1 MLRENRGGYIMLKSG
16 RTSLFR
22 AHKLE
27 KLFGVGE
34 IYLKLEGGN
43 PAGHKHDRIAE
54 VLVKDA
60 LAHEYTGIVVNGSV
74 SYINSVLYYATLEN
88 LDIVIPLFK
97 KERWKMARFKDKGI
111 LDLKSLKYKTQ
122 LGAITKVAEEK
133 KYYLAAEGY
142 TNTHISQM
150 ILENLTDEIFK
161 KLDYRV
167 DNIYTQLSYG
177 YTLTSIHNYLLK
189 KWMNGEIEKFS
200 NIICGTWGKGNAVF
214 QYFQRTKEIKEN
226 VLEGFKGEE
235 LSRNHILLNIELL
248 EQTFLDINETGGEV
262 LSIDE
267 ELLKE
272 SVKVLKQNEQIKVT
286 EQEAYSFAAFY
297 KSVIDKK
304 IKKGRHVIILNEG
317 KSIIN
322 IENLNDYDD
331 ISKDKL
337 VKLTRELLAQYS
349 DSVAETEDAIKNAI
363 DKGFILLA
371 SRNGIYEGVCII
383 ANLGFEEF
391 IPKYHLAYVGTNKS
405 SKGRGVGTEL
415 IQRAIDLTD
424 GSLSLHVDL
433 DNKGAKKLYKR
444 LGFEHAYNRMIY
456 KGKV

>member
-1 MLRENRGGYIMLKSG
+1 MLKSG
-16 RTSLFR
+16 RTPLLR

-27 KLFGVGE
+27 KLLDVGE
-34 IYLKLEGGN
+34 IYIKLEGAN

-60 LAHEYTGIVVNGSV
+60 IAHKYTGIVVNGSV
-74 SYINSVLYYATLEN
+74 SYINSILYYAALEN

-97 KERWKMARFKDKGI
+97 GERWKIVKFKDKGI
-111 LDLKSLKYKTQ
+111 LDLRSLKYKSQ
-122 LGAITKVAEEK
+122 LEIITKTAK
-133 KYYLAAEGY
+133 DKNYYLAAEGY

-150 ILENLTDEIFK
+150 ILENLTDEIFT
-161 KLDYRV
+161 KLNYKV
-167 DNIYTQLSYG
+167 DTIYTQLSYG

-214 QYFQRTKEIKEN
+214 QYFQRTKEIKNN
-226 VLEGFKGEE
+226 VLEGFKDEE
-235 LSRNHILLNIELL
+235 LSRNHILLDIELL
-248 EQTFLDINETGGEV
+248 EQTFLDINETDGEV
-262 LSIDE
+262 ISISK

-272 SVKVLKQNEQIKVT
+272 SVKILRQKEQIKVN

-297 KSVIDKK
+297 KLVKDKK
-304 IKKGRHVIILNEG
+304 IKNGRHVIILNEG

-322 IENLNDYDD
+322 IENLNDYDEV
-331 ISKDKL
+331 SKDKL
-337 VKLTRELLAQYS
+337 VKLTRELLVQYS
-349 DSVAETEDAIKNAI
+349 DSVVETEDAIKNAI

-383 ANLGFEEF
+383 VNLGFEKF
-391 IPKYHLAYVGTNKS
+391 IPKYHLAYIGTNKA

-415 IQRAIDLTD
+415 IQRAIDLTH
-424 GSLSLHVDL
+424 GNLSLHVDL

-444 LGFEHAYNRMIY
+444 LGFKHAYNRMIY
-456 KGKV
+456 QGEI

>member
-1 MLRENRGGYIMLKSG
+1 MLKSG
-16 RTSLFR
+16 RTSLLR

-43 PAGHKHDRIAE
+43 PTGHKHDRIAE

-60 LAHEYTGIVVNGSV
+60 IAQEYTGIVVNGSV
-74 SYINSVLYYATLEN
+74 SYITSVLYFADLEN
-88 LDIVIPLFK
+88 LDVVIPLFK
-97 KERWKMARFKDKGI
+97 NERWKMTKFKDRKI
-111 LDLKSLKYKTQ
+111 LDLKSLKYKSQ
-122 LGAITKVAEEK
+122 LEVVTDISEEK
-133 KYYLAAEGY
+133 NYYLAAEGY

-161 KLDYRV
+161 KLNYKV
-167 DNIYTQLSYG
+167 DTIYTQLSYG

-189 KWMNGEIEKFS
+189 KWVNGEIEKFS
-200 NIICGTWGKGNAVF
+200 NIVSGTWGKGNAVF
-214 QYFQRTKEIKEN
+214 QYFQRTKEIKNN
-226 VLEGFKGEE
+226 VLEGFKNEE

-248 EQTFLDINETGGEV
+248 EQTFLTINQSGGEV

-267 ELLKE
+267 DLLKE
-272 SVKVLKQNEQIKVT
+272 SVKILRQNEQIKVT

-297 KSVIDKK
+297 KSVKDKK
-304 IKKGRHVIILNEG
+304 IKGKRHVIILNEG

-322 IENLNDYDD
+322 IQNLNDYDD

-337 VKLTRELLAQYS
+337 VKLTRDLLVQYS
-349 DSVAETEDAIKNAI
+349 DSVAETEDAIINAI

-371 SRNGIYEGVCII
+371 SRNGVYEGVCII

-405 SKGRGVGTEL
+405 SKGRGVGTKL

-424 GSLSLHVDL
+424 GNLSLHVDL

-444 LGFEHAYNRMIY
+444 LGFKHIYNRMVY
-456 KGKV
+456 KGEV